1 MHKTRNCVS
10 LEYMYIRLIFFIVIY
25 FLKYNYCVTQTVIK
39 LNAKNILTIF
49 TRILVDK
56 SLYWQLLFW

>member
-1 MHKTRNCVS
+1 MHTRLCVVRVHVH
-10 LEYMYIRLIFFIVIY
+10 LRLIFFIVIY

-39 LNAKNILTIF
+39 LNAKNILTII

-56 SLYWQLLFW
+56 SLY